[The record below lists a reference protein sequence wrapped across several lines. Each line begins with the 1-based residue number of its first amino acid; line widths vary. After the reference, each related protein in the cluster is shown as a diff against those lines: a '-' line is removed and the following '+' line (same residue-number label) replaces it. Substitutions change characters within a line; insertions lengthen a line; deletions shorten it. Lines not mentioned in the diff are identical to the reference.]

1 MAPPQARGDARD
13 HRIVASERTK
23 PNVLR
28 RHGSIGSPVFSVMV
42 AVSTFGALTAGYFT
56 TARLVYVAGQ
66 EGYLPKMF
74 GRLHASRKT
83 PLNAMLLNTALTS
96 VFVAFGGGFRTLINV
111 FSVAEWGFYFLT
123 VVGLL
128 VLRVKEPGLER
139 PYKTSLANPLIF
151 SAVSLFL
158 LCMPVFAAPM
168 EALAA
173 LAFILAGV
181 PLYYATRK
189 HHSAWALVTR
199 KTKPEIDDSLSSRI
213 IDSFRAIAQRIQGR
227 RPASFGRSRDTDH
240 EEERVEMLEAGDRE

>member
-1 MAPPQARGDARD
+1 MLSNT
-13 HRIVASERTK
+13 VALDFGR
-23 PNVLR
+23 VLF
-28 RHGSIGSPVFSVMV
+28 GTVGAVVFSVMV
-42 AVSTFGALTAGYFT
+42 AISTFGALTAGYFT

-128 VLRVKEPGLER
+128 VLRVNEPGLER

-189 HHSAWALVTR
+189 HHSDWVRVTR
-199 KTKPEIDDSLSSRI
+199 KTEIDDSLSSRI
-213 IDSFRAIAQRIQGR
+213 IDYLRTFVQRIRGR

-240 EEERVEMLEAGDRE
+240 EEERVEMLEAADRG